1 MVYDI
6 LIASLPVI
14 GCYFYTYALYKI
26 GLIRK
31 TLHVNFWNFIIG
43 LAFLV
48 SGGAGFLLLILIDMG
63 IVTPITPQLLYGH
76 VEVGITLA
84 IVTVFHFHCYWKSS
98 LEMVF
103 MRKRRTRT

>member
-1 MVYDI
+1 MAYDI
-6 LIASLPVI
+6 LIASVPVI
-14 GCYFYTYALYKI
+14 GSYFYTYALYKI

-43 LAFLV
+43 LAFLF
-48 SGGAGFLLLILIDMG
+48 SGGAGFLLLILMDMG
-63 IVTPITPQLLYGH
+63 IVIPITPQLFYGH

-103 MRKRRTRT
+103 MRKKRTRT